1 MEDLLASLLHWRDTT
16 MPRTAP
22 HARAVYAHA
31 NMAETDFQTEQG
43 IAKLEGLVD
52 KVATQLRHAIQHDQT
67 LLFLGI

>member
-1 MEDLLASLLHWRDTT
+1 MGMGRELALALASEGCSVAMCDVS
-16 MPRTAP
+16 A
-22 HARAVYAHA
+22 A